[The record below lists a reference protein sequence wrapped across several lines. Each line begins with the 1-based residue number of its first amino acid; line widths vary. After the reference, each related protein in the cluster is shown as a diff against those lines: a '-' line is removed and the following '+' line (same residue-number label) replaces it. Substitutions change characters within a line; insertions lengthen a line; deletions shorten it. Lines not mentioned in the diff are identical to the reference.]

1 MPKSI
6 DIIVAIANPQLR
18 TRLVAELHARGAA
31 VHAVRDLEDLTRF
44 LSAEAED
51 APGSGYALALD
62 EAFIYPHVYE
72 ECARIKVAARV
83 SLTIVLLVEPR
94 TRTRW
99 DWNGV
104 DEVLKLPATADDIA
118 VRALR
123 RWQRAQPRAGSAR
136 FL

>member
-1 MPKSI
+1 MVGQV

-18 TRLVAELHARGAA
+18 MRLAVELQTRGAV
-31 VHAVRDLEDLTRF
+31 VHTVRGLEDLTRF
-44 LSAEAED
+44 LSAEAEG
-51 APGSGYALALD
+51 APGSGYVLALD

-72 ECARIKVAARV
+72 ECARIKAMARV

-104 DEVLKLPATADDIA
+104 DEILRLPAAVADIA
-118 VRALR
+118 DRALR